1 MYIHT
6 HRTQPASQ
14 AKLARKNPTKI
25 SKAKFLYRVGG
36 KKHPP
41 NNFTP
46 YCYSPLPPKIQCWS
60 AKGGDTCGREKNTR
74 SCRGDPRVGLNIE
87 FWGEGGRAGGNV
99 PIQCGGCFFPPTRY
113 PYQGR
118 KTAKQSSNR
127 QKKKEEEE
135 EKKED
140 EGRRKGKKGGR
151 RTRRD
156 EGGYERGEVRRM
168 NIKARSI
175 KQEEPQNM
183 ENTIYTSLLAQ
194 GLPDLPQDLLQTCH

>member
-1 MYIHT
+1 MHVYT
-6 HRTQPASQ
+6 HRTQSASQ

-87 FWGEGGRAGGNV
+87 FWGEGAGLGETFLFSAAGV
-99 PIQCGGCFFPPTRY
+99 FFPRPGTLTKAEK
-113 PYQGR
+113 Q
-118 KTAKQSSNR
+118 QSSQATDR
-127 QKKKEEEE
+127 RRRRKKKKRKKTKDDGKEKKEEDEQGGT
-135 EKKED
+135 KED
-140 EGRRKGKKGGR
+140 GK
-151 RTRRD
+151 
-156 EGGYERGEVRRM
+156 EER
-168 NIKARSI
+168 S
-175 KQEEPQNM
+175 EE
-183 ENTIYTSLLAQ
+183 
-194 GLPDLPQDLLQTCH
+194 